1 MNIARTTGYLK
12 KIYQRTI
19 NSIAFYPTL
28 LAVTFLALAWLC
40 LYIDAISYNVPYIKF
55 LSFLVVRNAE
65 TARSLLSVLAGGLIT
80 LMVFSFSMVM
90 IVLNQTA
97 SSYSP
102 RVLPGLVS
110 KREHQVV
117 LGIYLGTIGFTL
129 AVLSNVHSET
139 FELIVPRFSIIIN
152 ILLGLS
158 CFAAFI
164 YFIHDISN
172 IIQVG
177 NIIKR
182 LYNQT
187 HTTLIRELSG
197 GNYTQE
203 VKEFKTNLE
212 VKAWQSGYFFSVLEN
227 SFLLRARQQGLQVK
241 LLKNQGQFLLKG
253 EPFLEV
259 NQPITEEVQGLL
271 VSTIIFRHQ
280 EMINDN
286 FSYGFK
292 QITEV
297 ALKALSPGIND
308 PGTALQAIDYLTDLF
323 QMLLRLKGQRV
334 LRQKEGELALV
345 YLPVPFSTIF
355 YLCVSSLR
363 NYADKDIV
371 VQAKLISLI
380 KKTAGSD
387 KNEGNQ
393 MLYESELNAIVE
405 VTEKSLKNQK
415 DIEFIRNLVK
425 ST

>member
-19 NSIAFYPTL
+19 NSIAFYPTV
-28 LAVTFLALAWLC
+28 LAVALLALAWLC

-129 AVLSNVHSET
+129 AVLSNVDSET
-139 FELIVPRFSIIIN
+139 FELIVPRFSIIVN

-187 HTTLIRELSG
+187 HTALIRELSG

-212 VKAWQSGYFFSVLEN
+212 VKAWQSGYFFSVFEN
-227 SFLLRARQQGLQVK
+227 SFLLRARQQGIQVK

-253 EPFLEV
+253 EPFLEI
-259 NQPITEEVQGLL
+259 NQPVTEEVQGLL
-271 VSTIIFRHQ
+271 MSTFIFRHQ

-323 QMLLRLKGQRV
+323 QMLLKLKGQRV
-334 LRQKEGELALV
+334 LRQKEGEQALV
-345 YLPVPFSTIF
+345 YLPVPFSAIF

-363 NYADKDIV
+363 NYAEKDIV
-371 VQAKLISLI
+371 VQAMLISLI

-387 KNEGNQ
+387 NEEGNR
-393 MLYESELNAIVE
+393 MLYQSELDAIVE
-405 VTEKSLKNQK
+405 IAEKSLKSQK
-415 DIEFIRNLVK
+415 DIEYIRNLVK